1 MSIFKSYDIRGI
13 YNEEWNKELA
23 YRIGFFLP
31 SLLKADEILIGR
43 DSRESSAE
51 IFSYLSKGIMA
62 AGGNVCDIGL
72 CCTPAVYFATS
83 FYNLGG
89 SVMITASHNPP
100 QYNGLKISAR
110 ESIPVG
116 YGSGLEKLEEFA
128 LSSTPATS
136 VAERGSLRSLDIRK
150 SYIAHLAPYKKGIGA
165 IKAVIDCSDGM
176 AGVFIHDVI
185 RDLPGEIITMYDTP
199 DGTFPH
205 HEPNPLDER
214 NLSSLKIKT
223 LKEKADLGICFD
235 GDADRVIFIDE
246 AGNFISP
253 DLITAL
259 LGIYFFKY
267 TGSKENLGSAVTYD
281 VRSSRSVVEFIDSLG
296 GKPVICRVGHSHAKK
311 LLRKTGGIF
320 GGELAG
326 HYYFRDNFFCDSA
339 MIAALIV
346 LNILTREGIP
356 ISQLMAGISKYHF
369 SGELNFTVNDKD
381 RIINS
386 ISNDY
391 RHGRSTTI
399 DGIRIDFTTWW
410 FSLRKSNTEPY
421 LRLVVEAESAAE
433 LKRTTNELKEK
444 IKLYDS

>member
-43 DSRESSAE
+43 DIRESSDE

-128 LSSTPATS
+128 LSSTPATP

-235 GDADRVIFIDE
+235 GDADRVMFIDE

-311 LLRKTGGIF
+311 LLRETGGIF